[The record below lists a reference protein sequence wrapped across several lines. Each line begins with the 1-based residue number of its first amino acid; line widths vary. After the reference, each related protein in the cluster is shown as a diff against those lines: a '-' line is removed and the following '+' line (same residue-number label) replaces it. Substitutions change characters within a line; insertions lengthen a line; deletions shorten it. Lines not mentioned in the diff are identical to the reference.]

1 MIMVQ
6 SYTERGNRDE
16 KGIWFMAANPDSESP
31 KMKQPPA
38 VEHVEGAHDLL
49 TVLRARIGE
58 HPELS
63 EAITRLEMALSAL
76 TVRTGGML

>member
-1 MIMVQ
+1 MVQ
-6 SYTERGNRDE
+6 SYTERANRDE
-16 KGIWFMAANPDSESP
+16 KGILCMAANPDSEDP
-31 KMKQPPA
+31 KSKPTPA

-49 TVLRARIGE
+49 KVLRARIGE